1 MAWEPYPAPTTSSA
15 ARQEEDFSWKA
26 SVLYWLETKHFPVI
40 QQIKEEKSK
49 EIWSGSNVQQ
59 LLELLFYSTDFH
71 CFLFLKVFHKG
82 MSE

>member
-1 MAWEPYPAPTTSSA
+1 M
-15 ARQEEDFSWKA
+15 
-26 SVLYWLETKHFPVI
+26 
-40 QQIKEEKSK
+40 
-49 EIWSGSNVQQ
+49 QQ